1 MVDFIIAIGLVLV
14 LLTGWI
20 YIQQLA
26 RRFAAR
32 HPEFGPARE
41 EGSGCGKSCM
51 CTGGSC
57 SKRAQRTAMPAD
69 KNDFS
74 NNKQED
80 HLP

>member
-1 MVDFIIAIGLVLV
+1 MVDFIIAIGFILV

-20 YIQQLA
+20 AIQQLA

-51 CTGGSC
+51 CSSGSC
-57 SKRAQRTAMPAD
+57 SKKVQRTAMPAD
-69 KNDFS
+69 KHDF
-74 NNKQED
+74 
-80 HLP
+80 